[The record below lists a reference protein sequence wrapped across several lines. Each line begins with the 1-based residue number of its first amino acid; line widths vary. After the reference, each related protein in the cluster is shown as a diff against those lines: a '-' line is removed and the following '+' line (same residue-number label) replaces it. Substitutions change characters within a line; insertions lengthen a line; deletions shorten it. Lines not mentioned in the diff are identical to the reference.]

1 MSFSPSA
8 TKLSAP
14 ATSSSLEDSALG
26 MAPAFNDETR
36 AVPVPPSVTTEAPH
50 ASLLLGITSFLAVSP
65 TDAESLALDAAE
77 MAAVKR
83 SYENLPLSLSSDGK
97 PPRTIERLGREAKCT
112 IFLTNRETP
121 AGDVQSVTE
130 AVAALRAIGI
140 PARTYSVPAAHPDTS
155 AWLLA
160 AGADRVK
167 LALEAAAQR
176 TIGKAEEP
184 LEGGYIPLGY
194 LGGKYIAWSNDFAQV
209 QKIAVT
215 ASTQLSTLMHLAN
228 EAWLTKK
235 YPKMERG
242 QVVGFDTVK
251 AGSALRNE
259 CARLR
264 GFDSSRV
271 RLTGVWKDS
280 GEWICNSSHA
290 WRASDGS
297 AVDRIGE
304 FIYASGADLKITPDT
319 PPATAADGQ
328 SVLDFFHTFG
338 WERSKHRDSH
348 GRYSPQAISA
358 NTDTDPLL
366 ALGTLHNM
374 YLSAGL
380 DRRPHLFVQADST
393 SGKSVLTKFFRL
405 ALGKAVHYSGG
416 SSGAGLTSKSNRE
429 EAHLGMIVEESGHN
443 SSHIESRALYLKH
456 GYDGTIIDKG
466 TADQTGL
473 ELEIRS
479 LCLLVGVVVPAMDKE
494 VMNRINILKMHPWEG
509 SDRPIHPYFTDGENT
524 PNKEVTDLGLRLF
537 ARALKSGPRFD
548 RAIQMLKKVVDFK
561 GRSANTLT
569 PAMAGSF
576 VFLNDE
582 EMTPELAQQWADR
595 FDVISDVARNA
606 SVSVG
611 QEVVNFLQST
621 DVVTMASGDTITMT
635 LGDLI
640 HRAAFDTERGLWRKN
655 LGTHG
660 LRIDRNQNGTPLL
673 GISGNSAG
681 FKRLMSS
688 TQWTKA
694 NLDELIRRIDGCSIT
709 KTKGSIGGVSETFN
723 TVPWLLPKDG
733 SGNDIEPT
741 PIA

>member
-1 MSFSPSA
+1 MPLSP
-8 TKLSAP
+8 AP
-14 ATSSSLEDSALG
+14 AKLLASVTSSLESVSLDVDPHCQRGFEAD
-26 MAPAFNDETR
+26 AIPETI
-36 AVPVPPSVTTEAPH
+36 TTEASH
-50 ASLLLGITSFLAVSP
+50 ASLLLGISSLLTVVPTEIEAV
-65 TDAESLALDAAE
+65 ALDAAE
-77 MAAVKR
+77 MAAVNR
-83 SYENLPLSLSSDGK
+83 DYSSLPLFLSSTGRTA
-97 PPRTIERLGREAKCT
+97 PTIERMGREAKCT
-112 IFLTNRETP
+112 IFLTSRQTAAKELQAVSDT
-121 AGDVQSVTE
+121 
-130 AVAALRAIGI
+130 VAALRAVGVI
-140 PARTYSVPAAHPDTS
+140 ARAYSVPDAHTDAC
-155 AWLLA
+155 AWLLS
-160 AGADRVK
+160 AGADRVR
-167 LALEAAAQR
+167 LALSSAAKR
-176 TIGKAEEP
+176 TIGKATEE

-209 QKIAVT
+209 QKIPVSS
-215 ASTQLSTLMHLAN
+215 STQLATLMHLAN
-228 EAWLTKK
+228 ESWLTKK
-235 YPKMERG
+235 YPKIERG
-242 QVVGFDTVK
+242 QVVGFDTIK

-264 GFDSSRV
+264 GFDSTRV
-271 RLTGVWKDS
+271 RLTGVWKD
-280 GEWICNSSHA
+280 GEEWICNSSDA
-290 WRASDGS
+290 WHASDG
-297 AVDRIGE
+297 APVERIGE

-319 PPATAADGQ
+319 PSATAADGQ

-338 WERSKHRDSH
+338 WERSKHRDFR
-348 GRYSPQAISA
+348 GRYSPQAIST

-380 DRRPHLFVQADST
+380 DRRPHLFVQADTT

-456 GYDGTIIDKG
+456 GYEGTIIDKG
-466 TADQTGL
+466 TTDQTGI

-479 LCLLVGVVVPAMDKE
+479 LCLLVGVVVPSMDKE
-494 VMNRINILKMHPWEG
+494 VMNRINMLKMHPWEC
-509 SDRPIHPYFTDGENT
+509 SDRPMHPYFTDGENT

-548 RAIQMLKKVVDFK
+548 RAITMLKKVVDFK
-561 GRSANTLT
+561 GRAANTLV
-569 PAMAGSF
+569 PSMAGSF

-582 EMTPELAQQWADR
+582 EMTPDLAQQWADR
-595 FDVISDVARNA
+595 FDVVSDVARNA

-621 DVVTMASGDTITMT
+621 DVVTTASGDPITMT

-681 FKRLMSS
+681 FKRLMSP
-688 TQWTKA
+688 TQGAKA

-733 SGNDIEPT
+733 SSNDIEPT